1 MHYRGLIASH
11 CTLYILRIYPVIFNI
26 GLLHYF
32 FRLQSY
38 CFFLIFAKSILVL
51 FCAELGKRGCR
62 RPLQTNAAQNYF
74 SYHTRTTKACAF
86 AASFDFLRFSTTFT
100 TQIYTQKLTLNVSV
114 YKPYLSCNEFSKSVE
129 FSENQAFGL
138 LRLSWCSLAPLCYP
152 NIIVPGHG
160 RLRYILRSRG

>member
-1 MHYRGLIASH
+1 M
-11 CTLYILRIYPVIFNI
+11 
-26 GLLHYF
+26 
-32 FRLQSY
+32 LQSY

-74 SYHTRTTKACAF
+74 PIVRTEKACAF

-114 YKPYLSCNEFSKSVE
+114 HKPYLSCNEFSKSVE
-129 FSENQAFGL
+129 FSENQAIGL
-138 LRLSWCSLAPLCYP
+138 LRLSWCSLAPLYHP
-152 NIIVPGHG
+152 LILHPRAMDAPFVTLSVAAVIVA
-160 RLRYILRSRG
+160 YISSFIR